1 MSVYRFIVKGRVQG
15 VFYRK
20 SIQQLASLGQIQG
33 YVKNLPDGSVEV
45 VAALHDDERSLEDFM
60 QVLKNGSP
68 ASRVDEITVEK
79 LDHDDLLY
87 DGFEIRY

>member
-1 MSVYRFIVKGRVQG
+1 MKVYRFIVKGRVQG

-20 SIQQLASLGQIQG
+20 SIQQMASLGHIQG

-45 VAALHDDERSLEDFM
+45 VAALHEDQLEDFLRI
-60 QVLKNGSP
+60 LKNGSP
-68 ASRVDEITVEK
+68 ASKVEEIDIEE
-79 LDHDDLLY
+79 LEEDDLLY

>member
-1 MSVYRFIVKGRVQG
+1 MKVYRFIVKGRVQG

-20 SIQQLASLGQIQG
+20 SVQQMASLGQIQG

-45 VAALHDDERSLEDFM
+45 VAALHEDQLNDFL
-60 QVLKNGSP
+60 QILRNGSP
-68 ASRVDEITVEK
+68 ASRVDEIEIK
-79 LDHDDLLY
+79 ELDEDDLLY

>member
-1 MSVYRFIVKGRVQG
+1 MKVYRFIVKGKVQG

-20 SIQQLASLGQIQG
+20 SIQQMASLGHIQG

-45 VAALHDDERSLEDFM
+45 VAALHEDQLEDFLQM
-60 QVLKNGSP
+60 LKNGSP
-68 ASRVDEITVEK
+68 ASRVDEIEMEE
-79 LDHDDLLY
+79 LEEDDLLY